1 MHLDMI
7 FTKTR
12 LDSKIN
18 SNDQRRPSEKTI
30 LEGSGKSKNKGV
42 LIRVEMHSKVFK
54 EGLPTASNAFESL
67 QMQTSERLFSALF
80 HFEESGKS
88 KDESLDPRRNAVE
101 SLQVQTS
108 ERLFSALFSF

>member
-12 LDSKIN
+12 FDSKNEFEMIKE
-18 SNDQRRPSEKTI
+18 DLLKRPFLKEA
-30 LEGSGKSKNKGV
+30 GKSKNKSV

-67 QMQTSERLFSALF
+67 QCKLLKDCFPHSF
-80 HFEESGKS
+80 HFEESWK
-88 KDESLDPRRNAVE
+88 V
-101 SLQVQTS
+101 
-108 ERLFSALFSF
+108 